1 MAFRL
6 KLSIAQKIGAGYLA
20 MALLTVAG
28 GSVAYLAVDQLSQAL
43 HFMIGPVQ
51 QTHEAINEGI
61 RGVQKQLI
69 AVDQALRG
77 DSDQAREDMQQGQQL
92 TSGAMSTIQSAGLVP
107 SERLQ
112 AIEDPMANFDGAR
125 DRLLELNRQFMAQ
138 HQQMLTL
145 VAHTKDLL
153 IRAEELA
160 SQEIVNAEWN
170 INRTEE
176 NDTDVRDSEAWG
188 IVSATTEARLAL
200 LSRLFNLEAL
210 IKKPSDNE
218 LRDQAGINLSDL
230 EIYLEQ
236 IAESELLGE
245 QTIQHGHFA
254 GDSFA
259 QALTRTLADNRTLFD
274 KVMVITEQ
282 LQSARTGYR
291 QAADSLMA
299 LARQIESETNG
310 SIESQV
316 TGVRASANSAQLSTV
331 IMAAVGLLV
340 AIAGYLISLRLIA
353 RPVSELAARLE
364 DIAEGEGDLT
374 VELAGS
380 HDDEIGRTSLAF
392 NKFTGRIRSTIAQV
406 QEAIQQLS
414 DSAQQLQRTSSANL
428 AHIETQRE
436 ESQQV
441 EQAMLEMSEHMA
453 DVSEAGKSALEST
466 AYANEQA
473 LSGNEQVR
481 LTVEA
486 IEKLAS
492 QVQQAGQAINE
503 LASDS
508 EAIGGVL
515 EVIGGIADQ
524 TNLLALNAAIEAA
537 RAGEQGRGFAVV
549 ADEVRSLAGRTQEST
564 AEIQSMIERV
574 QDGARRAADLM
585 DKGQEY
591 ARQTVT
597 QGGTTGEIFN
607 QIATQVSRIA
617 GVNQGISEAVEVQER
632 SASKVSHSISRIG
645 ETSSEIVASSHS
657 INRASADLATLSQQ
671 LQGMASQFRI

>member
-1 MAFRL
+1 MALRL

-28 GSVAYLAVDQLSQAL
+28 GSVAYLAVDRLSQAL

-61 RGVQKQLI
+61 RGVQIQLI

-77 DSDQAREDMQQGQQL
+77 DSEQSGEDMQHGQRL
-92 TSGAMSTIQSAGLVP
+92 TSGAMSKIQSAGLVP
-107 SERLQ
+107 GERLQ
-112 AIEDPMANFDGAR
+112 AIEAPTTNFDGAR
-125 DRLLELNRQFMAQ
+125 DKLLELNQQFLGQ
-138 HQQMLTL
+138 HKQMLAL
-145 VAHTKDLL
+145 VGHTKDLL
-153 IRAEELA
+153 IEAEELA

-176 NDTDVRDSEAWG
+176 DDTDVRDSEAWG

-210 IKKPSDNE
+210 IKKPNDRE
-218 LRDQAGINLSDL
+218 LRDQAATNLSDL

-245 QTIQHGHFA
+245 QAVRRGHFA
-254 GDSFA
+254 GETFA
-259 QALTRTLADNRTLFD
+259 QAIANALANNQTLFD
-274 KVMVITEQ
+274 QVMLITES
-282 LQSARTGYR
+282 LQSARADYR
-291 QAADSLMA
+291 QAADSLME
-299 LARQIESETNG
+299 LARQIELETNG

-316 TGVRASANSAQLSTV
+316 TGVRVSANSAQLSTV
-331 IMAAVGLLV
+331 IMAAIGLLV

-374 VELAGS
+374 VELAAS
-380 HDDEIGRTSLAF
+380 RDDEIGRTSLAF

-406 QEAIQQLS
+406 QEAIAQLS
-414 DSAQQLQRTSSANL
+414 DSAQQLQQASSANL

-441 EQAMLEMSEHMA
+441 EQAMQEMADHMS

-466 AYANEQA
+466 AQANEQTA
-473 LSGNEQVR
+473 SGNEQVR

-549 ADEVRSLAGRTQEST
+549 ADEVRSLAGRTQQST
-564 AEIQSMIERV
+564 AEIQTMIERV

-597 QGGTTGEIFN
+597 QGGATGEIFN
-607 QIATQVSRIA
+607 RIATQVSRIA
-617 GVNQGISEAVEVQER
+617 GVNQGISEAVEVQAH

-645 ETSSEIVASSHS
+645 ETSGEIVDSSHS